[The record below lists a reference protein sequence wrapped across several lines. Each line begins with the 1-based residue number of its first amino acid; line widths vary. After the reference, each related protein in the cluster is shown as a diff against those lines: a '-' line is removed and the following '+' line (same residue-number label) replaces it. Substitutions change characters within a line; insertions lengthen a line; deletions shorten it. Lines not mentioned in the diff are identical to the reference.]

1 MSFRSLQVIQ
11 IHIFVHPSMPKNSTE
26 IIKDFTYRD
35 FLLFTRELE
44 EKADGGPGK
53 PKVKRKM
60 RERRRTINKEKVK

>member
-1 MSFRSLQVIQ
+1 
-11 IHIFVHPSMPKNSTE
+11 MPKNSTE

-35 FLLFTRELE
+35 FLLFTRELK

-60 RERRRTINKEKVK
+60 RERRRKINKEKVK